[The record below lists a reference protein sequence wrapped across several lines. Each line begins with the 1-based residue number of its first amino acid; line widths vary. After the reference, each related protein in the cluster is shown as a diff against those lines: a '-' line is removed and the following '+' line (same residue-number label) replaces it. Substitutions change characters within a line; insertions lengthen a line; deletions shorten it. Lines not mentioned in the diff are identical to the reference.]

1 MEIVKSFYKSFYLS
15 SDAPFI
21 LVVAKKE
28 APVYVLSCGEKQQ
41 CLYMRQV

>member
-1 MEIVKSFYKSFYLS
+1 MEKVKSFYKKFNLS

-28 APVYVLSCGEKQQ
+28 PPVYVFNSGEKQQ
-41 CLYMRQV
+41 CL